1 MAIYANLT
9 IDQGSDYTTELQVE
23 DVSGAPADLTG
34 YTAAA
39 EIRRSTRSNTMYPF
53 TVSIQ
58 SPSVQGLIT
67 LKLPATVSNTMKPGR
82 YSYDV
87 EIKKTSTSDITRVIE
102 GQVVISGGI
111 TRSI

>member
-1 MAIYANLT
+1 VAIYANLT

-23 DVSGAPADLTG
+23 DVSGAPADLSG
-34 YTAAA
+34 YTVAA

-53 TVSIQ
+53 TVAIVSG
-58 SPSVQGLIT
+58 VQGLIT

-87 EIKKTSTSDITRVIE
+87 EIKKTSSGDITRVIE
-102 GQVVISGGI
+102 GQVEISGGI

>member
-9 IDQGSDYTTELQVE
+9 IDQGSDFTTELEVE
-23 DVSGAPADLTG
+23 DVTGTPANLTG

-53 TVSIQ
+53 TTVISAGQ
-58 SPSVQGLIT
+58 HGKIT

-87 EIKKTSTSDITRVIE
+87 EIKKTSSGDVTRVIE
-102 GQVVISGGI
+102 GQVEISGGI